1 VSITLPT
8 QEAWASRH
16 DLVPSSKAW
25 CLHFTGHDAVM
36 RLKRAYYGKKP
47 SGPIY
52 KHESTGWVLYGHV
65 RDGVFYPDPDA
76 PSGKFLL

>member
-1 VSITLPT
+1 
-8 QEAWASRH
+8 
-16 DLVPSSKAW
+16 
-25 CLHFTGHDAVM
+25 M